1 MTPAYD
7 RAELLAQARHNLATA
22 EAYEP
27 VGPADRR
34 QRDQNIAQI
43 KAYIARLEHPSGGA
57 A

>member
-7 RAELLAQARHNLATA
+7 RAELLTQARHNLTTA

-34 QRDQNIAQI
+34 QSDQNIAQI
-43 KAYIARLEHPSGGA
+43 KAYIARLEHPSGDTA
-57 A
+57 